1 VLRNAGYSLMAIY
14 RMLNQLD
21 ADSSTDIKHALDTP
35 HPDEDVFH
43 ATDRWLSTLQSIE
56 NTARDLIRILEE
68 WIKRKGGEK

>member
-1 VLRNAGYSLMAIY
+1 MAIY
-14 RMLNQLD
+14 LMLNQLD

-35 HPDEDVFH
+35 RPDEDVFH